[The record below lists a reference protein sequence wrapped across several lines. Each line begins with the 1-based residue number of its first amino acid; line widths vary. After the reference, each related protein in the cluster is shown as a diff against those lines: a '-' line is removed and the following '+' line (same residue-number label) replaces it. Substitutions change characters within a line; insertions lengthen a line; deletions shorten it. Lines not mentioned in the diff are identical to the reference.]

1 MKKTEALNILHTLTN
16 IKPEISNAKTV
27 YWAAR
32 NLRKSNLINEYQD
45 KLKEIQKDAWFLEYS
60 NERAEDEVK
69 ANEKYKEQLK
79 LADDEVL
86 EFLSGD
92 IELNWYKIKIED
104 YNGDTNLIPTLFDL
118 FVEEGE

>member
-16 IKPEISNAKTV
+16 INSETSNAKTV

-45 KLKEIQKDAWFLEYS
+45 KIKEVQKDAWFSEYK
-60 NERAEDEVK
+60 EEFEKEGEK

-79 LADDEVL
+79 LADDEIR
-86 EFLSGD
+86 EFLDAD
-92 IELNWYKIKIED
+92 IELTWYKIKISEYD
-104 YNGDTNLIPTLFDL
+104 GDTKLIPVLFDL